1 MPTRDSYQDILMP
14 NKDVPQKEK
23 PLSPLVPVDN
33 TETQSSYMAPDWGGM
48 SGKKGGETATQT
60 QQTEQTQ
67 DNGAGTEQ
75 KNLRGNNWDVLPAPK
90 NYAEMFDVM
99 NKNYAKKEEDIAKRE
114 AALKRAKKF
123 AAIGD
128 ALSAFHTAYSNARGV
143 QSMIP
148 AGTSLSGKWR
158 ERYDNLQKERDAN
171 EQAHIQQLMKI
182 DDLKRKNEA
191 EERNQR
197 LTEARINKLVK
208 DGDFVDLKSEK
219 ARLEIQLAAETNP
232 LKVEQLQ
239 ANIDKID
246 ASIKRIEAQTG
257 QAQAAAANSMASA
270 AKNNAQAEKYRSD
283 GEGKTTTTSQTKT
296 DSHGRTTTTETIRTV
311 TPAGQGSGGS
321 SQQGGNKKKEDNRT
335 MPGVKNNTMPGV
347 K

>member
-1 MPTRDSYQDILMP
+1 MPKKSYQDILMP
-14 NKDVPQKEK
+14 PVNDNEK
-23 PLSPLVPVDN
+23 TSYLTPEWGGIGKKMSRVEAKREGLPVDMN
-33 TETQSSYMAPDWGGM
+33 PHDHTVQGDASRTQQNGGA
-48 SGKKGGETATQT
+48 STQP
-60 QQTEQTQ
+60 QQTEKILDLQGMI
-67 DNGAGTEQ
+67 D
-75 KNLRGNNWDVLPAPK
+75 LL
-90 NYAEMFDVM
+90 
-99 NKNYAKKEEDIAKRE
+99 NKDKARKDEDIAKRE
-114 AALKRAKKF
+114 AALKRAKTF
-123 AAIGD
+123 ATIGD

-143 QSMIP
+143 QSMVP

-158 ERYDNLQKERDAN
+158 ERYDNLMKEKDAN
-171 EQAHIQQLMKI
+171 EQAHLQQLMRI
-182 DDLKRKNEA
+182 DDLKRKKEA

-296 DSHGRTTTTETIRTV
+296 DSHGRTTTTETTQTV
-311 TPAGQGSGGS
+311 TPAGQSG
-321 SQQGGNKKKEDNRT
+321 KK
-335 MPGVKNNTMPGV
+335 PASNNTPPSRQNAKKNV
-347 K
+347 VTAADDKTPPSRRKRK